1 MITEL
6 SLRQKSRICMLKKPM
21 CSRKFQFSSF
31 GLNTG
36 LFLCIWDLEGAERRE
51 TPVLD
56 KFLGWYFW
64 DFYIFAIITNGKHS
78 KAILRTAPAD
88 LPLLFEDSF
97 TITLFADVAR
107 HNRTPRRLL
116 LRNYGRAHACSS
128 PPPLTCG
135 THMSGSSSTSRTCD
149 F

>member
-64 DFYIFAIITNGKHS
+64 AFYIFAIITNGKHS
-78 KAILRTAPAD
+78 KAILRTAPTY

-116 LRNYGRAHACSS
+116 HEKLRSC
-128 PPPLTCG
+128 PCLQLP
-135 THMSGSSSTSRTCD
+135 STTDMWDPHVRVI
-149 F
+149 FNLENL